1 LQLANAYAAFANGG
15 TLWRPRIEYGVADPG
30 SKRIKTTTAKAI
42 RHLHLDPTV
51 SATIMAGLQGSVD
64 QSDGTATAAFQ
75 GFPLAQFPIAGKTGT
90 AQVKGKGDTSLF
102 AAIFAAKG
110 TQYVAVAVVEQ
121 AGFGAQT
128 AAPIVR
134 NVIESMIGLNPGPVH
149 VIDQGH
155 D

>member
-1 LQLANAYAAFANGG
+1 LNL
-15 TLWRPRIEYGVADPG
+15 
-30 SKRIKTTTAKAI
+30 
-42 RHLHLDPTV
+42 
-51 SATIMAGLQGSVD
+51 
-64 QSDGTATAAFQ
+64 
-75 GFPLAQFPIAGKTGT
+75 FPIAGKTGT

-102 AAIFAAKG
+102 AAIFAASNK
-110 TQYVAVAVVEQ
+110 QYVAVAVVEQ

-134 NVIESMIGLNPGPVH
+134 NVIESMIGLNPGPVQ